1 MESKAQIFTNIVL
14 VLSFAFSVYVSVQ
27 TSKEISDIRK
37 NFDVIEIRDKVYYE
51 ARMKS
56 LQNFNNA
63 IKKVEEQI
71 KTEQDRLNTL

>member
-1 MESKAQIFTNIVL
+1 MESKAQILTNIVL

-27 TSKEISDIRK
+27 TNKEISGIRK
-37 NFDVIEIRDKVYYE
+37 TFDVIELRDKIYYE

>member
-27 TSKEISDIRK
+27 TNKEICDIRK
-37 NFDVIEIRDKVYYE
+37 TFDVIEMRDKIYYE

-71 KTEQDRLNTL
+71 KVEQDRLNTL

>member
-1 MESKAQIFTNIVL
+1 MESKAQILTNIVL

-37 NFDVIEIRDKVYYE
+37 NFDVIEVRDKVYYE

-63 IKKVEEQI
+63 IKKVEERI
-71 KTEQDRLNTL
+71 KLEQDRLNTL

>member
-27 TSKEISDIRK
+27 TNKEISDVRK
-37 NFDVIEIRDKVYYE
+37 TFDVIEMRDKIYYE

-71 KTEQDRLNTL
+71 KVEQDRLNTL

>member
-27 TSKEISDIRK
+27 TNKEISDIRK

-71 KTEQDRLNTL
+71 KLEQDRLNTL